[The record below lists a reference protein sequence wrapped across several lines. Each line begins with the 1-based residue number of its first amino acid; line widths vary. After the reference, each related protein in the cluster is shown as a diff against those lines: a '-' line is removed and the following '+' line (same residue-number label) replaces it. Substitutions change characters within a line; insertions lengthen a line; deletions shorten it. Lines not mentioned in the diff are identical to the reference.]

1 MQRYVARRAVQ
12 LVPVLLSVT
21 VLVFLMIHLVPGDPV
36 QVMLQDYGSAEQAAA
51 VRHALGLDRPLPE
64 QYGLFVWRVLHGDLG
79 RSIRSGRPVA
89 SEIALRLP
97 YTLQL
102 TAASMVVAIVL
113 GLALGMIAA
122 LRHRRFAD
130 YAAMVAALAGI
141 SLPSF
146 WFGLVLILVFSYYL
160 GWVPPAGADAAG
172 SLILPAVTLGTS
184 AASIIA
190 RLTRSS
196 LLEVLRQEF
205 VRTARAKG
213 AGEWRILWRHG
224 LRNALIPVLSI
235 IGLQFAGLLG
245 GAVIVETVFGWPGL
259 GRLAVDAIFN
269 RDIPM
274 VQGIVLV
281 AAAVFVAVNLGID
294 LLYALVDPR
303 IRYSG

>member
-1 MQRYVARRAVQ
+1 MQRYAAQRLLQ
-12 LVPVLLSVT
+12 LAPVLVSVS
-21 VLVFLMIHLVPGDPV
+21 VLVFLMVHLVPGDPV
-36 QVMLQDYGSAEQAAA
+36 QVMLQDYGTPAQAAA
-51 VRHALGLDRPLPE
+51 LRHTLGLDRPLAV
-64 QYGLFVWRVLHGDLG
+64 QYGVFAWRALHGDFG
-79 RSIRSGRPVA
+79 RSIRSGRPV
-89 SEIALRLP
+89 SGEIALRLP

-102 TAASMVVAIVL
+102 TAASMLVAIAL
-113 GLALGMIAA
+113 GLGLGMIAA
-122 LRHRRFAD
+122 LQHRRLPD

-146 WFGLVLILVFSYYL
+146 WFGLVLILIFSYYL
-160 GWVPPAGADAAG
+160 RWLPAAGADTPG

-190 RLTRSS
+190 RLSRSS

-205 VRTARAKG
+205 IRTARAKG
-213 AGEWRILWRHG
+213 MHEWRVLYRHG

-235 IGLQFAGLLG
+235 IGLQVAGLLG

-259 GRLAVDAIFN
+259 GRLAIDAIFN

-274 VQGIVLV
+274 IQGIVLV
-281 AAAVFVAVNLGID
+281 AATIFVAINLAID

-303 IRYSG
+303 IRYS

>member
-1 MQRYVARRAVQ
+1 MQRYAAQRLLQ
-12 LVPVLLSVT
+12 LAPVLLSVS
-21 VLVFLMIHLVPGDPV
+21 VLVFLMVHLVPGDPV
-36 QVMLQDYGSAEQAAA
+36 QVMLQDYGTPAQAAA
-51 VRHALGLDRPLPE
+51 LRHTLGLDRPLVV
-64 QYGLFVWRVLHGDLG
+64 QYGVFAWRALHGDFG
-79 RSIRSGRPVA
+79 RSIRSGRPV
-89 SEIALRLP
+89 SGEIALRLP

-102 TAASMVVAIVL
+102 TAASMLVAIAL
-113 GLALGMIAA
+113 GLVLGMIAA
-122 LRHRRFAD
+122 IQHRRLPD

-146 WFGLVLILVFSYYL
+146 WFGLVLILIFSYYL
-160 GWVPPAGADAAG
+160 RWLPAAGADTPG

-190 RLTRSS
+190 RLSRSS

-205 VRTARAKG
+205 IRTARAKG
-213 AGEWRILWRHG
+213 MREWRVLYRHG

-274 VQGIVLV
+274 IQGIVLV
-281 AAAVFVAVNLGID
+281 AATIFVAVNLAID

-303 IRYSG
+303 IRYT